1 MEEEYDFEKAKQIAA
16 EREMKKEKK
25 KKKKKGLVLTVLIER
40 ESLFTILTDRERFL
54 LNSNG

>member
-25 KKKKKGLVLTVLIER
+25 KKKRTCPNR
-40 ESLFTILTDRERFL
+40 PNRA
-54 LNSNG
+54 

>member
-25 KKKKKGLVLTVLIER
+25 KKKDL
-40 ESLFTILTDRERFL
+40 S
-54 LNSNG
+54 

>member
-1 MEEEYDFEKAKQIAA
+1 MEEEYDFEKAKQIAE
-16 EREMKKEKK
+16 ERELI
-25 KKKKKGLVLTVLIER
+25 KKKGLVLTVLIER

>member
-25 KKKKKGLVLTVLIER
+25 KKDL
-40 ESLFTILTDRERFL
+40 S
-54 LNSNG
+54 